1 MKGYTVSKDSKTG
14 LWYAHMEG
22 FAYIPVSGSFCEKK
36 SEAREYA
43 KIYMGLQHKVEEI
56 EKKKHEKF
64 IKEMELIR

>member
-43 KIYMGLQHKVEEI
+43 KMYMGLQHKVEEI
-56 EKKKHEKF
+56 EKKKEKY
-64 IKEMELIR
+64 

>member
-36 SEAREYA
+36 S
-43 KIYMGLQHKVEEI
+43 
-56 EKKKHEKF
+56 
-64 IKEMELIR
+64 